1 MRRWHLALWVWGLT
15 ACSQGETAVDAGTQP
30 TLTRAEILDPL
41 TCKACHPGHYKEWS
55 GSMHAYAAEDPVFL
69 AMNQRGQR
77 ETNGELGDFCV
88 TCHAPVALMEGL
100 TSDGLNMA
108 EVPAYAKGVT
118 CAFCHLVDEVQ
129 GTHNAQLGLADD
141 LVMRGAYADPVPNTG
156 HASAYSK
163 LHDKTQIES
172 SDLCGTCHDIVT
184 PRGVHLERTY
194 LEWKSSLFAHDVPGE
209 RQTCGD
215 CHMKGRTGTAA
226 DAPGVK
232 LRRIHDHRMVGVD
245 VALTPFPEMEDQ
257 RRQIQRELNTTAL
270 ARLCVEQRDGEVILT
285 ADLENMAAGHS
296 WPTGASH
303 DRRAWVELIAYDA
316 DDNELFSSG
325 VVEEGQPLVDLND
338 PQLWRLGDQAYDENG
353 EKAHFFWDIAS
364 YDSLLLPPPNHLHR
378 DGQTTELNPHLTHE
392 YRFSGEQLPARVR
405 FKTRIRAMGLDV
417 LDDLI
422 ESGDLDPAVRDRV
435 PTFDLGATIMEW
447 KASDGISCIPED
459 HHRN

>member
-1 MRRWHLALWVWGLT
+1 MTRWGLIIF
-15 ACSQGETAVDAGTQP
+15 AVALGGCPSDPAPIDAGPQP
-30 TLTRAEILDPL
+30 TLTRAEILDPK
-41 TCKACHPGHYKEWS
+41 TCQSCHPDHYREWS

-88 TCHAPVALMEGL
+88 TCHAPIALMEGL
-100 TSDGLNMA
+100 TTDGLNMA
-108 EVPAYAKGVT
+108 EVPSYAKGVT

-129 GTHNAQLGLADD
+129 GTHNAQLHLADD
-141 LVMRGAYADPVPNTG
+141 LVMRGGYADPVANTG

-163 LHDKTQIES
+163 LHDKSQIES

-184 PRGVHLERTY
+184 PNGVHLERTY
-194 LEWKSSLFAHDVPGE
+194 LEWKSSFFAHDVDGE

-232 LRRIHDHRMVGVD
+232 LRRVHDHRMVGVD
-245 VALTPFPEMEDQ
+245 TALTSFPEMEDQ
-257 RRQIQRELNTTAL
+257 RRQIQRELNTTVL
-270 ARLCVEQRDGEVILT
+270 AMLCVEQSDGAVVLS

-303 DRRAWVELIAYDA
+303 DRRAWVEVIAYDE

-325 VVEEGQPLVDLND
+325 VIADDEPLVDLND
-338 PQLWRLGDQAYDENG
+338 PQLWRLGDQAFDADGN
-353 EKAHFFWDIAS
+353 KAHFFWDIAS
-364 YDSLLLPPPNHLHR
+364 YESLLLPPPNHIHR
-378 DGQTTELNPHLTHE
+378 EGQTTEVNPHLTHE
-392 YRFSGEQLPARVR
+392 YRFSATELPAKVR

-422 ESGDLDPAVRDRV
+422 QSGDLDPSIRDRI
-435 PTFDLGATIMEW
+435 PTFDLGATILEW
-447 KASDGISCIPED
+447 KASDGVDCVPEN
-459 HHRN
+459 HHRR